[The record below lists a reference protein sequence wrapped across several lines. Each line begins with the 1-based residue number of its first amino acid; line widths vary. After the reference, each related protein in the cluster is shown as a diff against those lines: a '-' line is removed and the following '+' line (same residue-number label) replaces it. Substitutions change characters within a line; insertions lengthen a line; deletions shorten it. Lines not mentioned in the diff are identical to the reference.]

1 MGFLVILEIMN
12 YGKGTRKINL
22 ERTRKIF
29 VFCVSLIALILNIQT
44 IEQLQPL
51 QLHDQPYIPFVNVYA
66 STSDSIPAN
75 NLDGIVTRVIDG
87 DTLEIRTNEGAVT
100 TIRLALVDAPEINE
114 LGFDEARNFVSE
126 NCRDKPAIVDPDN
139 NQGLS
144 YGRLVALV
152 YCDGLNINEA
162 IIASDHANIYE
173 SFCEISEFSD
183 SDWAQKN
190 GCTEDDIDSSNN
202 RVVEGGD
209 INSDDGEISNNC
221 DSAYSGVC
229 IPSPPPDLDCKDIPH
244 KNFNV
249 KSPDPHRLDGDGDG
263 KGCET

>member
-1 MGFLVILEIMN
+1 
-12 YGKGTRKINL
+12 
-22 ERTRKIF
+22 
-29 VFCVSLIALILNIQT
+29 
-44 IEQLQPL
+44 LQPL

-75 NLDGIVTRVIDG
+75 NLDGIITRFIDG

-100 TIRLALVDAPEINE
+100 TIRLALVDAFEINE

-126 NCRDKPAIVDPDN
+126 NCRDKPSIVDPDN

-190 GCTEDDIDSSNN
+190 GCTEDDRFI
-202 RVVEGGD
+202 
-209 INSDDGEISNNC
+209 
-221 DSAYSGVC
+221 
-229 IPSPPPDLDCKDIPH
+229 
-244 KNFNV
+244 
-249 KSPDPHRLDGDGDG
+249 
-263 KGCET
+263 